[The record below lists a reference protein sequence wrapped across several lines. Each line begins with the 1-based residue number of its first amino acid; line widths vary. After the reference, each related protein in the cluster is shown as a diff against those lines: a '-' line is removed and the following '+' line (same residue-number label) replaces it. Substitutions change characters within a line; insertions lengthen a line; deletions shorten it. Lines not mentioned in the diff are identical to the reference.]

1 MELTPEQWE
10 QVKATFEAALK
21 LSAAVRPSFVAEACP
36 EPVVREEVV
45 RLLANY
51 LEAGR
56 FLSAP
61 AFETTQPFSALAE
74 HAFAD
79 GAILASRFKVTGFI
93 ARGGMGEVYEAEDLE
108 LHEHVALKT
117 IRPEFLS
124 EPRALQRFKRE
135 VHVAK
140 RVTHPNVCRVFDLF
154 RSPISAPQTGENS
167 LVVVSMELLRGET
180 LADYLER
187 VKRMSTDE
195 VLPIAIQITSGL
207 RAAHELGILHRDLKP
222 GNIML
227 LEAAQ
232 GKRAVITDF
241 GLAFHATDAGSGPP
255 PITSDNFG
263 TPLYMSPE
271 QVEGRPLTLASDIYS
286 LGLVLYQM
294 LTGVRA
300 FDGDTPLSV
309 AVRRLKEDPPRPRT
323 LVPDLNP
330 KCERVILKALERKPE
345 RRYQSAAELAVDL
358 ERLSLGESPL
368 AARAWPRVFSPAQIV
383 RERLHALTPERFAEP
398 SEAKPIPEFTVRV
411 KTWEISR
418 DHLSSILP
426 VDEYNEHGKRA
437 RISEDHGRRSSF
449 DEELFVPPPEKEML
463 VTFLG
468 LGGATGPAAQ
478 SGLVLLGSA
487 GAGKSNLLA
496 STFLEDRGS
505 GNPSIFLA
513 GRLLDT
519 PDVEEYVSRQMA
531 RLVSPQWNLNSLC
544 EHVRKSRKGLTL
556 YIDAANEYCG
566 PGGAFTLLDSIRML
580 VNRREVTSTVHVVVS
595 CRAETWRLYEDEKGI
610 KLFDSGRLF
619 GDKPLLLH
627 SFDDQAQARLLF
639 EKYSKFYALQPSSY
653 AELSPAVTDL
663 VRSPLMMSVV
673 AETYS
678 NQQVDPTVSK
688 RIPAD
693 LDYYNV
699 FRRLT
704 RRKKEDARRL
714 LSRNDPRRE
723 YFDEAV
729 DGALQ
734 SFSRLLLRRLTNVSE
749 SDPNRSSPNVAVG
762 DALSSAT
769 LTRTEEFL
777 EYWNPPR
784 GQENAISTFQAI
796 VQVGL
801 INAISLT
808 EYGSHDVPQRR
819 TAYKFFHD
827 QYTQYWLSQIYQT
840 ETLGKLDRRPASD
853 DEQSLRHLADNVC
866 TLIRQGIQVPVISS
880 AIDHW
885 LYRNMVTWHGQPL
898 ETGGTA
904 DIRLVMPLLNQLAVS
919 PSPVVDQYVS
929 SFLTNLALRGIVTS
943 EQLFQEVFRE
953 GNEKLRASLAAYFME
968 CWPGASPELLSTF
981 LSHCEVENDAEV
993 LKRLGGVF
1001 AYHFNRAP
1009 LAVVGYLDQALKPVD
1024 TLTRALAFVL
1034 EQSPVRLGW
1043 RKEYAPQMAF
1053 LITFGTLSALANF
1066 HSEIHMGEM
1075 RAFMRRK
1082 YPWLL
1087 DVILNQPNRIKVQ
1100 EETFRLGV
1108 YRRLER
1114 EGIVQW
1120 DQVIGAQGNDTFFV
1134 EDNGVVQRDELY
1146 SYYKY
1151 LVATHNGDFEELDLA
1166 PGSEF
1171 RRATIAMMTYRAAS
1185 AIGYA
1190 ATVTL
1195 AMRLIR
1201 DSNRLEEVVTEIA
1214 TGRAGVHFGALLL
1227 VDISYMDPTLS
1238 HRAVELFVKRVVPK
1252 AIDGLYP
1259 FDRAILDCVGIA
1271 AVDAAANWGVC
1282 EIAIRHVLD
1291 HMGSTLSPSALND
1304 LGGEL
1309 AKVSYFDDINAG
1321 RYVIEL
1327 LLRNHYL
1334 KDPLWRPCVM
1344 KILAGMQ
1351 LRNPGLL
1358 RSILERHGEDNRTQK
1373 DVRLYASE
1381 DLKDYCDKFFYMV
1394 SWNRLIAEAIVEN
1407 ATLRYFLIKILMG
1420 GLAQSNSVSEYTREF
1435 RRFVVEI
1442 VRAYWGE
1449 IEDPKRYYKLTIE
1462 EAFAETLAKRRI
1474 GGGKLW
1480 IPKSPRP
1487 ANRAA

>member
-1 MELTPEQWE
+1 VELTPEQWE

-21 LSAAVRPSFVAEACP
+21 LSAAARPSFVAEACP
-36 EPVVREEVV
+36 ESVVREEVV
-45 RLLANY
+45 RLLTNY

-56 FLSAP
+56 FLSDP
-61 AFETTQPFSALAE
+61 VLETPQPVSDSTE
-74 HAFAD
+74 HAFRA
-79 GAILASRFKVTGFI
+79 GAILASRFKVTGFL

-117 IRPEFLS
+117 IRPELLS

-140 RVTHPNVCRVFDLF
+140 KVTHPNVCRVFDLF
-154 RSPISAPQTGENS
+154 RSPISPSHAGENS
-167 LVVVSMELLRGET
+167 LVLVSMELLRGET
-180 LADYLER
+180 LAEHLER
-187 VKRMSTDE
+187 VKRMSSDE
-195 VLPIAIQITSGL
+195 ALPIAIQITSGL

-222 GNIML
+222 GNIIL
-227 LEAAQ
+227 LESTQ

-255 PITSDNFG
+255 PTTSDNFG

-294 LTGVRA
+294 VTGVRA

-323 LVPDLNP
+323 LVPDLNH

-345 RRYQSAAELAVDL
+345 RRYQSAAELGLDL
-358 ERLSLGESPL
+358 ERLSQGESPL
-368 AARAWPRVFSPAQIV
+368 ATRAWPRVFSPAQIV
-383 RERLHALTPERFAEP
+383 RQRLHALTPETF
-398 SEAKPIPEFTVRV
+398 AKPSAAKRIPEFTVRL

-418 DHLSSILP
+418 DHLSSILSI
-426 VDEYNEHGKRA
+426 DEYDEHGT
-437 RISEDHGRRSSF
+437 RISQDHGRRSSF

-478 SGLVLLGSA
+478 TGLVLLGSA

-496 STFLEDRGS
+496 STFLEDRSS

-519 PDVEEYVSRQMA
+519 PNVEEYVSTQMA
-531 RLVSPQWNLNSLC
+531 RLVSPDWNLNSLC
-544 EHVRKSRKGLTL
+544 EYVRKSGKWLTL

-566 PGGAFTLLDSIRML
+566 PGGVFTLLDSIRML
-580 VNRREVTSTVHVVVS
+580 VNRRDVTSTLHVVVS

-619 GDKPLLLH
+619 GDTPLVLH

-653 AELSPAVTDL
+653 AELSPAVIDL

-693 LDYYNV
+693 VDYYNV

-723 YFDEAV
+723 YLDEAI

-734 SFSRLLLRRLTNVSE
+734 LFSRLLLSCLTTVSE
-749 SDPNRSSPNVAVG
+749 AGSGRPSSKGAAVG

-784 GQENAISTFQAI
+784 GQDNAISTFQAI

-840 ETLGKLDRRPASD
+840 ETLGKLDGRLAN
-853 DEQSLRHLADNVC
+853 EQSLGQLADHVS
-866 TLIRQGIQVPVISS
+866 TLIRQGIQVPVISG

-898 ETGGTA
+898 ETGGPV

-929 SFLTNLALRGIVTS
+929 SFLTSLALRDIVTS
-943 EQLFQEVFRE
+943 EQLFEDVFRE
-953 GNEKLRASLAAYFME
+953 GNEKLRASLAGYFME
-968 CWPGASPELLSTF
+968 CWPGASPDLLSTF

-1024 TLTRALAFVL
+1024 TLARALAFVF

-1066 HSEIHMGEM
+1066 HSEIHMSEM

-1087 DVILNQPNRIKVQ
+1087 DVILNQPNRIKLQ

-1114 EGIVQW
+1114 EGITQW

-1146 SYYKY
+1146 NYYKY
-1151 LVATHNGDFEELDLA
+1151 LVATHNGDLEELDLA
-1166 PGSEF
+1166 FGSEF
-1171 RRATIAMMTYRAAS
+1171 RRATVAMMTYRAAS
-1185 AIGYA
+1185 AIGYI
-1190 ATVTL
+1190 ATVSL

-1227 VDISYMDPTLS
+1227 VDISYMDPALS
-1238 HRAVELFVKRVVPK
+1238 HRAVDLFVKRIVPK
-1252 AIDGLYP
+1252 AMDGFYP

-1271 AVDAAANWGVC
+1271 AVDAGANWGVC

-1291 HMGSTLSPSALND
+1291 HMGSVLSPSALND

-1327 LLRNHYL
+1327 LLRNNYL

-1358 RSILERHGEDNRTQK
+1358 RSILEHHGEDDRTHK
-1373 DVRLYASE
+1373 EVRLHASD

-1407 ATLRYFLIKILMG
+1407 ATLRYFLIKILMA
-1420 GLAQSNSVSEYTREF
+1420 GLAQSNSVTEYTREF
-1435 RRFVVEI
+1435 RRFVIEI
-1442 VRAYWGE
+1442 IRAYWGE
-1449 IEDPKRYYKLTIE
+1449 AQDPKRYYRLTIE
-1462 EAFAETLAKRRI
+1462 EALAETVAKRRI

-1487 ANRAA
+1487 TNRAA